1 MARVIHY
8 DIVVGGASSWQW
20 WLAIS
25 PYDYKD
31 GLVCVHTRVF
41 ARAVYLYV

>member
-8 DIVVGGASSWQW
+8 DLTVGGASSWQW
-20 WLAIS
+20 WLAVS

-31 GLVCVHTRVF
+31 GLVCPALPLKRIDQK
-41 ARAVYLYV
+41 